1 MFWDLFDIAQVS
13 GVAQTEEER
22 DTMREWDR
30 RERNRQGEEEREKQS
45 DIYRE
50 GDGPVG
56 FEWERQYMVWKRLK
70 VYFSN
75 SNSLS
80 SPFWYLIHW
89 KTCVIK
95 KMH

>member
-13 GVAQTEEER
+13 GVAQTEE
-22 DTMREWDR
+22 
-30 RERNRQGEEEREKQS
+30 ERNRQGEEEREKQS